1 MNNNDIQILDKQ
13 TIESMIYTIR
23 GQKVMLDFDLARIYG
38 YETKNFNRQV
48 LRNIEKFPDRYRFQ
62 LTEEEIDNFVRCQNV
77 TSRIWGLGNTGG
89 RRYSPYAFTEQGIY
103 MLMTVLKGDLATK
116 QSIALIDTFKAM
128 KDYIIENNSLCDIN
142 EILKLNNIVNEHS
155 NKIDVIENKL
165 NVVMK
170 NFIDE
175 DTYKHFVFQNGK
187 KIEADVAI
195 QSIFKRARNSITI
208 VDDYID
214 IKTLQLLKIVKE
226 EVKIIIV
233 SDNKGRN
240 SINKNFINDFKKDT
254 KLDISFKKNDNLFHD
269 RYIFLDHSIDS
280 EEIYHL
286 GGSIKDA
293 GGKVSAISRVNDVN
307 IYKEIIEEA
316 LNHENI
322 EIE

>member
-1 MNNNDIQILDKQ
+1 MNNDIQILNKQ

-38 YETKNFNRQV
+38 YSTKAFNQQV
-48 LRNIEKFPDRYRFQ
+48 ERNIEKFPERYKFKLVEGEYNMILRSKN
-62 LTEEEIDNFVRCQNV
+62 LTA
-77 TSRIWGLGNTGG
+77 NTIAM
-89 RRYSPYAFTEQGIY
+89 RRNLPYAFTEQGIY
-103 MLMTVLKGDLATK
+103 MLMTVLKGELATK
-116 QSIALIDTFKAM
+116 QSIALIDTFKEM
-128 KDYIIENNSLCDIN
+128 KDYIIENNNLSDIN
-142 EILKLNNIVNEHS
+142 EILKLNNIVNEHT

-195 QSIFKRARNSITI
+195 QSIFKRAKVSII
-208 VDDYID
+208 VVDDYID
-214 IKTLQLLKIVKE
+214 IKTLQLLKIAKE
-226 EVKIIIV
+226 EVKIIII
-233 SDNKGRN
+233 SDNKGKN
-240 SINKNFINDFKKDT
+240 NINKNFIKDSNLNIEFKENK
-254 KLDISFKKNDNLFHD
+254 IFHD
-269 RYIFLDHSIDS
+269 RYIFLDHNIDS

-293 GGKVSAISRVNDVN
+293 GGRVSAISRVYDLN
-307 IYKEIIEEA
+307 IYKSNIEKA
-316 LNHENI
+316 LSHENI

>member
-1 MNNNDIQILDKQ
+1 MNNNDVQILNKQ

-38 YETKNFNRQV
+38 YSTKAFNQQV
-48 LRNIEKFPDRYRFQ
+48 ERNIEKFPYRYRFQ
-62 LTEEEIDNFVRCQNV
+62 LTEVELNDFVRSQNV
-77 TSRIWGLGNTGG
+77 TSRIWGISNTGG
-89 RRYSPYAFTEQGIY
+89 RRYLPYAFTEQGIY
-103 MLMTVLKGDLATK
+103 MLMTVLKGELATK
-116 QSIALIDTFKAM
+116 QSIALIDTFKEM
-128 KDYIIENNSLCDIN
+128 KDYIIENNSLSDIN

-165 NVVMK
+165 NIVMK

-214 IKTLQLLKIVKE
+214 IKTLQLLKIAKE
-226 EVKIIIV
+226 EVKIIII

-286 GGSIKDA
+286 GGSIKDT
-293 GGKVSAISRVNDVN
+293 GGKVSAISKVNDVG

>member
-1 MNNNDIQILDKQ
+1 MNNNDIQILNKQ
-13 TIESMIYTIR
+13 IIESMIYTIR
-23 GQKVMLDFDLARIYG
+23 GQRVMLDFDLARIYG
-38 YETKNFNRQV
+38 YSTKAFNQQV
-48 LRNIEKFPDRYRFQ
+48 KNNIEKFPNRYRFK
-62 LTEEEIDNFVRCQNV
+62 LNEEEISNF
-77 TSRIWGLGNTGG
+77 SRSKNLTLKNERGKNFK
-89 RRYSPYAFTEQGIY
+89 YYPYAFTEQGIY
-103 MLMTVLKGDLATK
+103 MLMTVLKGELATK

-142 EILKLNNIVNEHS
+142 EILKLNNIVNEHT

-187 KIEADVAI
+187 KIEADIAI
-195 QSIFKRARNSITI
+195 QSIFKRAKDSITI

-214 IKTLQLLKIVKE
+214 IKTFQLLKVVKVG
-226 EVKIIIV
+226 VKIIII

-240 SINKNFINDFKKDT
+240 SINKSFINDFIKDT

-293 GGKVSAISRVNDVN
+293 GGKVSAISKVNDVG
-307 IYKEIIEEA
+307 IYKKIIEEA
-316 LNHENI
+316 LSHKNI